1 MEKIPSIYIP
11 TVEKIQTISIP
22 LPTADVPSYVPLVVP
37 PSDLREPEGT
47 QPVTKE
53 TTEQPAPSI
62 NIPMVDI
69 NVPLPT
75 TEVVVAASY
84 AAVSAVAV
92 TTFAQ
97 PFFDTIKKKLQKF
110 IQGKVVSVT
119 ENVVPVPVISAEGVT
134 FVPFQVFTSA
144 PKICF
149 CSTSVTV

>member
-110 IQGKVVSVT
+110 IQGKVDKWKKKKSLKDNQ
-119 ENVVPVPVISAEGVT
+119 EAS
-134 FVPFQVFTSA
+134 Q
-144 PKICF
+144 KR
-149 CSTSVTV
+149 

>member
-1 MEKIPSIYIP
+1 MEIP
-11 TVEKIQTISIP
+11 TILIPPVDNIDTVEIP

-47 QPVTKE
+47 EPEATE

-62 NIPMVDI
+62 NIPMI
-69 NVPLPT
+69 NIDVPLPT

-110 IQGKVVSVT
+110 IQGKVDKWKKKKSSKD
-119 ENVVPVPVISAEGVT
+119 NQGAS
-134 FVPFQVFTSA
+134 Q
-144 PKICF
+144 KR
-149 CSTSVTV
+149 

>member
-1 MEKIPSIYIP
+1 MEVVEEAMDTLQLPLFPNFHQIKTPSL
-11 TVEKIQTISIP
+11 P

-47 QPVTKE
+47 EPETTE
-53 TTEQPAPSI
+53 TTEQPTPSI
-62 NIPMVDI
+62 NIPMI
-69 NVPLPT
+69 NIDVPLPT

-110 IQGKVVSVT
+110 IQGKVDKWKKKKSLKDNQKVS
-119 ENVVPVPVISAEGVT
+119 
-134 FVPFQVFTSA
+134 Q
-144 PKICF
+144 KK
-149 CSTSVTV
+149 

>member
-1 MEKIPSIYIP
+1 MEIP
-11 TVEKIQTISIP
+11 TIKFPPAQQIKTISIP

-47 QPVTKE
+47 EPEATE

-62 NIPMVDI
+62 NIPMI
-69 NVPLPT
+69 NIDVPLPT

-97 PFFDTIKKKLQKF
+97 PFFDTIKKKIQKF
-110 IQGKVVSVT
+110 IQGK
-119 ENVVPVPVISAEGVT
+119 ID
-134 FVPFQVFTSA
+134 
-144 PKICF
+144 KWKKRKKD
-149 CSTSVTV
+149 

>member
-84 AAVSAVAV
+84 GAVSAVAV

-110 IQGKVVSVT
+110 IQGKVDKWKKKKSLKDNQKVS
-119 ENVVPVPVISAEGVT
+119 
-134 FVPFQVFTSA
+134 
-144 PKICF
+144 
-149 CSTSVTV
+149 

>member
-1 MEKIPSIYIP
+1 MTELVPSIQLPNAVIIK
-11 TVEKIQTISIP
+11 TVEIP

-47 QPVTKE
+47 EPEATE

-62 NIPMVDI
+62 NIPMI
-69 NVPLPT
+69 NIDVPLPT
-75 TEVVVAASY
+75 TEVIVAASY

-110 IQGKVVSVT
+110 IQGKIDKWKKKKSLKDSQEVS
-119 ENVVPVPVISAEGVT
+119 
-134 FVPFQVFTSA
+134 Q
-144 PKICF
+144 KR
-149 CSTSVTV
+149 

>member
-1 MEKIPSIYIP
+1 MGEPPVLPYISLPSPSPIK
-11 TVEKIQTISIP
+11 TVEIP
-22 LPTADVPSYVPLVVP
+22 LPTADVPSYKPLVVP

-110 IQGKVVSVT
+110 IQGKIDKWKKRK
-119 ENVVPVPVISAEGVT
+119 ND
-134 FVPFQVFTSA
+134 
-144 PKICF
+144 
-149 CSTSVTV
+149 

>member
-1 MEKIPSIYIP
+1 MDQVNLPIINLPNPIKIKTPSL
-11 TVEKIQTISIP
+11 P
-22 LPTADVPSYVPLVVP
+22 LPTADVPSYQPLVVP

-47 QPVTKE
+47 EPETTE

-62 NIPMVDI
+62 NIPMI
-69 NVPLPT
+69 NIDVPLPT

-110 IQGKVVSVT
+110 IQGKVDKWKKKKLLKDNQEVL
-119 ENVVPVPVISAEGVT
+119 
-134 FVPFQVFTSA
+134 Q
-144 PKICF
+144 KK
-149 CSTSVTV
+149 

>member
-1 MEKIPSIYIP
+1 MDNPSINIP
-11 TVEKIQTISIP
+11 DIPIYKTISIP

-47 QPVTKE
+47 QPETTE

-62 NIPMVDI
+62 NIPMIDI

-110 IQGKVVSVT
+110 IQGKVDKWKKKKSLKDNQKVS
-119 ENVVPVPVISAEGVT
+119 
-134 FVPFQVFTSA
+134 
-144 PKICF
+144 
-149 CSTSVTV
+149 

>member
-47 QPVTKE
+47 QPATKE

-110 IQGKVVSVT
+110 IQGKVDKWKKKKSLKDNQEVS
-119 ENVVPVPVISAEGVT
+119 
-134 FVPFQVFTSA
+134 Q
-144 PKICF
+144 KK
-149 CSTSVTV
+149 

>member
-110 IQGKVVSVT
+110 IQGKVNKWKKKKLLKDNQEVS
-119 ENVVPVPVISAEGVT
+119 
-134 FVPFQVFTSA
+134 Q
-144 PKICF
+144 KK
-149 CSTSVTV
+149 